1 MIDYYIL
8 VDNAYLQALVYIGT
22 TDNDAFVG
30 NAPVDEIAKQIYE
43 SYGKLL
49 RQKCCIDY
57 RGWYIIELTY
67 GNSHT
72 YRSFWVE
79 R

>member
-1 MIDYYIL
+1 MIDSDIL

-43 SYGKLL
+43 SYGKVL
-49 RQKCCIDY
+49 RQICCIDY
-57 RGWYIIELTY
+57 RIWYIIELTY

-72 YRSFWVE
+72 YRSLGME